1 MIKDLSKDTL
11 LEYHSKYVGKE
22 DYDNLYHGYRV
33 QFDEVRKRIS
43 NWSNIST
50 EDFRTVALKFANAWR
65 SRTKSTPSVA
75 QMVVSNLKKVEKEF
89 IYFENKDIRDIDLD
103 EDKLKI
109 IAIFECLEDVNPTA
123 RAKILYMMEEKIFPI
138 WDAAIREMYGVYG
151 NAQGYHTFM
160 ILIQRQINQLGVNS
174 ISDIEKITNVPML
187 KVIDEYNWYLNN
199 RD

>member
-33 QFDEVRKRIS
+33 QFDAVRKKIS
-43 NWSNIST
+43 NWSNISA

-65 SRTKSTPSVA
+65 SRTKSSPSVA
-75 QMVVSNLKKVEKEF
+75 EKVVNNLKKVEQEF
-89 IYFENKDIRDIDLD
+89 VYFEKKDIRTIDLD
-103 EDKLKI
+103 VDKLKI
-109 IAIFECLEDVNPTA
+109 TAIFESLEDVNPTA
-123 RAKILYMMEEKIFPI
+123 RAKILYMMNERVFPI
-138 WDAAIREMYGVYG
+138 WDDAIRDMYGVCG

-160 ILIQRQINQLGVNS
+160 ILIQRQISQLGVNN
-174 ISDIEKITNVPML
+174 IAEIEKITKVPIL

>member
-11 LEYHSKYVGKE
+11 LQYHNKYVGAE
-22 DYDNLYHGYRV
+22 DYDKIYTEYRV
-33 QFDEVRKRIS
+33 QFNEVRKRIT
-43 NWSNIST
+43 NWANIGA

-75 QMVVSNLKKVEKEF
+75 QKVVNNLKNVEKEF
-89 IYFENKDIRDIDLD
+89 IYFENKDIKNVDLD

-109 IAIFECLEDVNPTA
+109 TAIFECLEGVNPTA
-123 RAKILYMMEEKIFPI
+123 RAKILYMMNERIFPI
-138 WDAAIREMYGVYG
+138 WDASIREMYGVCG

-160 ILIQRQINQLGVNS
+160 ILIQRQLNQLGDNNIEDV
-174 ISDIEKITNVPML
+174 EKITTVPIL
-187 KVIDEYNWYLNN
+187 KVIDEYNWYLNH